1 MPHGS
6 WMIERLHVD
15 TRRYHAEA
23 DADFDVVFRTNC
35 SSSHY
40 LAFLLRVYGFEAPL
54 ESALALTPNLELM
67 IDLSERRKA
76 HYLVKDILTLGL
88 QPVELDDI
96 PQCMTIPQFR
106 GAAEAL
112 GWMYVVER
120 STLAHCVI
128 RRHLLTV
135 LPREMSRASEYLQSY
150 AGVVGRRWR
159 DFGTLLDD
167 IARQPAIAD
176 RIVTAA
182 NEAFRA
188 QRRWIQVEQANGILA
203 AG

>member
-1 MPHGS
+1 
-6 WMIERLHVD
+6 MIERLHAD
-15 TRRYHAEA
+15 TRRHHAEA
-23 DADFDVVFRTNC
+23 DTDFDVLFRTNC
-35 SSSHY
+35 SASHY

-67 IDLSERRKA
+67 LDLAERRKA
-76 HYLVKDILTLGL
+76 HYLVKDILALGL
-88 QPVELDDI
+88 EPAELDDI
-96 PQCMTIPQFR
+96 PQCMAIPQFR

-120 STLAHCVI
+120 STLAYCVI

-150 AGVVGRRWR
+150 TGVLGRRWR
-159 DFGTLLDD
+159 EFGTLLDD

-188 QRRWIQVEQANGILA
+188 QRRWIQVEQANDILA

>member
-1 MPHGS
+1 
-6 WMIERLHVD
+6 MIERLHEE
-15 TRRYHAEA
+15 TKRYHA
-23 DADFDVVFRTNC
+23 DADVDLDLLFRTDC
-35 SSSHY
+35 STSHY
-40 LAFLLRVYGFEAPL
+40 LAFLLRAYGFEAPL

-67 IDLSERRKA
+67 IDLAERRKT
-76 HYLVKDILTLGL
+76 HYLVKDLLALGL
-88 QPVELDDI
+88 DPAELDAI
-96 PQCMTIPQFR
+96 PQCFAIPHFR

-120 STLAHCVI
+120 PTLAHAVI

-167 IARQPAIAD
+167 IARQPTIAD

-182 NEAFRA
+182 SEAYRT
-188 QRRWIQVEQANGILA
+188 QRRWLETEQANAVLA